1 MSQYEEDELLA
12 LFKEEYTDF
21 EEAQEILKGIKEDL
35 KSAAERIKVDP
46 RAVMSAWNVFK
57 KYASGKVTAKENS
70 DTALLESIVVDYFTA
85 DRGADEE

>member
-35 KSAAERIKVDP
+35 RSAAERIKVDP

-85 DRGADEE
+85 DRGADE

>member
-70 DTALLESIVVDYFTA
+70 DTGLLESIVVDYFTA
-85 DRGADEE
+85 DRGADE